1 MTRPFVLSIR
11 PTFIERILSGHKTV
25 ELRVAAF
32 QSCSR
37 VLGYFFTQP
46 PRCSPSWH
54 SHGSILSVK
63 LQLDS
68 FGSVSAMPTAV
79 TRQEFDTYF
88 DGTNSGCALTLGA
101 VRRFE
106 RPIHLTHLERQ
117 FEFCPPQWD
126 CYWKESL
133 LPLATHG
140 RVKAFT

>member
-25 ELRVAAF
+25 ELRRRFPILLTRA
-32 QSCSR
+32 R
-37 VLGYFFTQP
+37 VLLYST
-46 PRCSPSWH
+46 SPVQ
-54 SHGSILSVK
+54 SIVAFAR
-63 LQLDS
+63 LDS
-68 FGSVSAMPTAV
+68 VIQLPVRQLWRQFGDASAV
-79 TRQEFDTYF
+79 TRQEFETYF
-88 DGTNSGCALTLGA
+88 EGTNSGCALTLGA
-101 VRRFE
+101 VRQFE

-117 FEFCPPQWD
+117 FEFSPPQSY